1 MSEPVFSSGAG
12 SASEA
17 LMGVNPTIAIPA
29 NGVFQ
34 IRNLIATYAGAGYIR
49 LRETDINGAELLR
62 IRFAAD
68 GTIPLDFITSPL
80 QFKAGSSG
88 RTIVVTQEGSFVN
101 SVTISGD

>member
-1 MSEPVFSSGAG
+1 MSEPFFASGAG

-17 LMGVNPTIAIPA
+17 LLDSNPTISIPG

-34 IRNLIATYAGAGYIR
+34 VRNLIATYAGAGYIR
-49 LRETDINGAELLR
+49 LRETDLNGAELLR

-68 GTIPLDFITSPL
+68 GTIPLDFITAPL

-88 RTIVVTQEGSFVN
+88 RTLVLTQEGSFAN
-101 SVTISGD
+101 SVTISGE

>member
-1 MSEPVFSSGAG
+1 MSEPVFSSGNG

-17 LMGVNPTIAIPA
+17 LMDSNPTITIPP

-34 IRNLIATYAGAGYIR
+34 VRNLIATYAGAGYIR
-49 LRETDINGAELLR
+49 LRETDLNGAELLR

-68 GTIPLDFITSPL
+68 GTIPLDFITAPL
-80 QFKAGSSG
+80 QFKAGSSA
-88 RTIVVTQEGSFVN
+88 RTIAITQEGSFVN